1 MSEEKEPPK
10 EQEIEAEEPAAVSA
24 DTEQTKSVRYQ
35 DILRP
40 GINILRYGYG
50 IVDVIFRTAVA
61 AFAFIVFVI
70 GLVVNIDRV

>member
-24 DTEQTKSVRYQ
+24 DTEQTKSIRYQ

-50 IVDVIFRTAVA
+50 IVDVVFRTAVA
-61 AFAFIVFVI
+61 VRGHVLRAIYI
-70 GLVVNIDRV
+70 